1 MWTFS
6 HMPQWLP
13 KLLKVSKKAHLN
25 PGDYFELN
33 AWQLS
38 QGSQYTLIHFVLSV
52 TFYEIDFSVLQTRPL
67 TTDDAVF
74 SPFRFLVH
82 KEGILLWERQV
93 CLWYRRTT
101 WGSHRVTGAGHESFW
116 FPHLKRANPACARN
130 SWYTRGYYQ
139 SLCPFFFFFFHL
151 GQEMDAPCFATAQEN
166 QPAPKS
172 KRSTYETWR
181 VGLLFFLKVWMRWY
195 LRADS
200 WEAGQSGSWVLY
212 YTSKIWPAP
221 RNFVSLTPSCS
232 VGHCHT

>member
-139 SLCPFFFFFFHL
+139 SLCPFFFFFFSFRAGNGCPLFCHCSREPACPKVKTINLWNLEGWAFIFFKGLNEVISSCWQLRSRSVRFL
-151 GQEMDAPCFATAQEN
+151 GALLHKQDLA
-166 QPAPKS
+166 S
-172 KRSTYETWR
+172 ST
-181 VGLLFFLKVWMRWY
+181 
-195 LRADS
+195 
-200 WEAGQSGSWVLY
+200 
-212 YTSKIWPAP
+212 
-221 RNFVSLTPSCS
+221 
-232 VGHCHT
+232 